1 MNPTNEMNLTVQ
13 YKTNLTVYYTI
24 AFIVSMLL
32 LNAGFARADDLKI
45 GTIDMQRAIQTSESG
60 KKAKAELEQAF
71 NKKKK
76 ELQTE
81 EATLKKLQEDFQK
94 KQAALSE
101 SAKKEQQ
108 AKLQERFMKYQ
119 ELLQKSQA
127 EIQKKEQEMSEPII
141 HKIREK
147 VGEIAKKKGYTL
159 VLEKNENVVLFS
171 LDKDDLTEEVMKA
184 VN

>member
-1 MNPTNEMNLTVQ
+1 MNPIT
-13 YKTNLTVYYTI
+13 TI
-24 AFIVSMLL
+24 AFIISALIF
-32 LNAGFARADDLKI
+32 NAGVSSAEELKI
-45 GTIDMQRAIQTSESG
+45 GTIDMQRAIQTSETG
-60 KKAKAELEQAF
+60 KKAKSELEQAF

-81 EATLKKLQEDFQK
+81 EATLKKLQEEFQK
-94 KQAALSE
+94 KQSALSE

-108 AKLQERFMKYQ
+108 GKLQERFMKYQ
-119 ELLQKSQA
+119 ELLQKSQT

-147 VGEIAKKKGYTL
+147 VAEIAKKKGYTL

-171 LDKDDLTEEVMKA
+171 LDKDDLTDEVMKA

>member
-1 MNPTNEMNLTVQ
+1 MNPLT
-13 YKTNLTVYYTI
+13 TM
-24 AFIVSMLL
+24 AFIISALL
-32 LNAGFARADDLKI
+32 LNAGLASADEIKI
-45 GTIDMQRAIQTSESG
+45 GTVDMQRAIQTSDAG

-94 KQAALSE
+94 KQAALSD
-101 SAKKEQQ
+101 SAKKDQQ

-119 ELLQKSQA
+119 ELLQKSQT

-147 VGEIAKKKGYTL
+147 VADVAKKKGFTL
-159 VLEKNENVVLFS
+159 ILEKNENVVLFS
-171 LDKDDLTEEVMKA
+171 LDKDDITEDVMKA
-184 VN
+184 IN

>member
-1 MNPTNEMNLTVQ
+1 MNPLT
-13 YKTNLTVYYTI
+13 TI
-24 AFIVSMLL
+24 AFIVSALL
-32 LNAGFARADDLKI
+32 LNAGVSHADEIKI
-45 GTIDMQRAIQTSESG
+45 GTVDMQHAIQTSETG

-81 EATLKKLQEDFQK
+81 EATLKKLQEDFQKKPARTFLVFLQEDFQK

-127 EIQKKEQEMSEPII
+127 DIQKKEQEMSEPII
-141 HKIREK
+141 RKIREK
-147 VGEIAKKKGYTL
+147 VGEIARKKGYTL
-159 VLEKNENVVLFS
+159 ILEKNENVVLFS

-184 VN
+184 IN